1 MFGKS
6 WSPSVQSKCKQWR
19 TRIVWREKKKQYRNL
34 SHLKGQLGKSRR
46 NKGREKVR
54 TEGQT
59 DRQTDGEAGVGFLGG
74 AHILTE
80 GTDRA

>member
-1 MFGKS
+1 MSSPNVNSGEPELFGG
-6 WSPSVQSKCKQWR
+6 
-19 TRIVWREKKKQYRNL
+19 KKKTIQKSL

-59 DRQTDGEAGVGFLGG
+59 DRQTERQALASLAGP
-74 AHILTE
+74 TS
-80 GTDRA
+80 

>member
-1 MFGKS
+1 MSSPNVNSGEPELFGG
-6 WSPSVQSKCKQWR
+6 
-19 TRIVWREKKKQYRNL
+19 KKKTIQKSL

>member
-1 MFGKS
+1 MSSPNVNSGEPELFGGK
-6 WSPSVQSKCKQWR
+6 
-19 TRIVWREKKKQYRNL
+19 KKKQYRNL